1 MTETTTIQISAGT
14 KADLD
19 KIKVPKEPYDRLIR
33 RIIARSEH
41 KQEEGWVSLRMVK
54 EDYQILLMRQTWP
67 ICEDILRDSKQ

>member
-1 MTETTTIQISAGT
+1 MTETTTIQISAET

-19 KIKVPKEPYDRLIR
+19 NIKVPKEPYDRLIR
-33 RIIARSEH
+33 RIIARSER

>member
-1 MTETTTIQISAGT
+1 MTETTTIQISAET

-19 KIKVPKEPYDRLIR
+19 NIKLSKEPYDRLIR